1 MIGNGAFMTTAEM
14 RELRKRELMR
24 EILPAEG
31 LPVPSARIRRLKEA
45 WKAAPPRLCV
55 ERAALYTQSCREHG
69 GDSPGVRS
77 ARAFR
82 DVCAGLPVTIFPDE
96 LIVGNPGAERRSGSV
111 DPEISWQW
119 IEAELDDFSHRE
131 QDPYVVTE
139 AQKARLREEIFP
151 FWKGR
156 SLEEAYLARLPRET
170 AWVTVDTG
178 VVDNDS
184 KWRAYVG
191 ENTPDFQDIIFV
203 KGFEGILADARHR
216 LEALEAVDREQLAK
230 REFYKAAI
238 LSCEGLLALG
248 ERYAREAARLA
259 EQESDPVRRKE
270 LETIAATCRRV
281 PAAPP
286 RTFREA
292 LQMVWFV
299 QVGRVLSENAVALN
313 LGRLDQYLLPYYT
326 ADVQQ
331 GLLTPTEAQELIDC
345 LWIKLSEW
353 IWAVSSNTARFFA
366 GYSAFQNLTVG
377 GRRADGS
384 DGTNVL
390 SCMCLRAAAEVRT
403 HQPNLSVRIHP
414 DCPEEFLLATCR
426 LARFGMGFPAI
437 HNDRMGTAMLLAA
450 GLSPED
456 ARDWNN
462 CGCVVPHSR
471 KVGEWTAA
479 ANLNLGSALEFAL
492 NNGCCR
498 LDGKRLGLPTGEPGS
513 FKDFEGLKAAFLAQV
528 AYLVK
533 QASIATVVA
542 QQVHSELAPRPFLSL
557 LVEGCLEKGMDLAQG
572 GAKYNVG
579 AVLTGIGLADA
590 ANALEAVRTLVFEHQ
605 VVTLPALCEALDR
618 DWEGHE
624 ALRAMA
630 LKCSKYG
637 NDEERVDGLAV
648 EISDFFQKAI
658 RSRNDWFGKP
668 FNSAFMGISN
678 YIPAGS
684 VVGATPDGRRARSP
698 LTEGCS
704 AHAGTDATS
713 PTAVMKS
720 AAKINHESHSGGTLL
735 NLKFSPGALKTDRDI
750 ANLAAMI
757 RAYFELGAFH
767 IQFNVIAK
775 ETLQAAQ
782 ENPEE
787 HQDLLVRVAGYSA
800 RFITLSKDVQDAII
814 ERTAYDHL

>member
-1 MIGNGAFMTTAEM
+1 MTTTVMSEFRNGVPA
-14 RELRKRELMR
+14 R
-24 EILPAEG
+24 EILPTEG
-31 LPVPSARIRRLKEA
+31 LPAPSARIKRLKAA
-45 WKAAPPRLCV
+45 WRAAEPRLCI
-55 ERAALYTQSCREHG
+55 ERAVLYTESCRNHG
-69 GDSPGVRS
+69 GDSPSVRS

-96 LIVGNPGAERRSGSV
+96 LIVGVPGAERRSGSV
-111 DPEISWQW
+111 DPELSWQW
-119 IEAELDDFSHRE
+119 IAAELEDFPQRS

-139 AQKARLREEIFP
+139 EQKRRLREEVFP
-151 FWKGR
+151 YWKGR
-156 SLEEAYLARLPRET
+156 SLEEAYLARLPQET

-191 ENTPDFQDIIFV
+191 ENTPDFQDIVFV
-203 KGFEGILADARHR
+203 KGFEGILAEARTALAALEPQDRDQLAR
-216 LEALEAVDREQLAK
+216 LEFYRAAL
-230 REFYKAAI
+230 
-238 LSCEGLLALG
+238 LSCEGILLLG
-248 ERYAREAARLA
+248 SRYAQEAARLA
-259 EQESDPVRRKE
+259 EEERDPVRREE
-270 LETIAATCRRV
+270 LERIAAVCRRV
-281 PAAPP
+281 PAQPP

-313 LGRLDQYLLPYYT
+313 LGRLDQYLYPFYL
-326 ADVQQ
+326 ADVQA
-331 GLLTPTEAQELIDC
+331 GLLKPAEAQELLDC

-353 IWAVSSNTARFFA
+353 VWAVSSNTARFFA

-377 GRRADGS
+377 GRRPDGS
-384 DGTNVL
+384 DGTNPL
-390 SCMCLRAAAEVRT
+390 SYMCLRAAAEVRT
-403 HQPNLSVRIHP
+403 HQPNLSVRIHA
-414 DCPEEFLLATCR
+414 DCPEDFLLATCR
-426 LARFGMGFPAI
+426 LARMGTGFPAI
-437 HNDRMGTAMLLAA
+437 HNDRAGTAMLLAA
-450 GLSPED
+450 GVSPED
-456 ARDWNN
+456 ARDWSN

-479 ANLNLGSALEFAL
+479 ANINLGSAVEFAL
-492 NNGCCR
+492 NNGCMR
-498 LDGKRLGLPTGEPGS
+498 LDGRRLGLPTGEARS
-513 FKDFEGLKAAFLAQV
+513 FTDFEAFKGAFLAQL

-542 QQVHSELAPRPFLSL
+542 QQVHSEMAPRPFLSL
-557 LVEGCLEKGMDLAQG
+557 LVQGCLERGRDLSQG

-590 ANALEAVRTLVFEHQ
+590 ANSLEAVRTLVFEQ
-605 VVTLPALCEALDR
+605 RLVTLPALCEALDA
-618 DWEGHE
+618 DWQGHE
-624 ALRAMA
+624 DLRALA

-637 NDEERVDGLAV
+637 NDEDRVDRLAV
-648 EISDFFQKAI
+648 ELSDCFQREI
-658 RSRNDWFGKP
+658 RSRCDWFGNP

-678 YIPAGS
+678 YLPAGS
-684 VVGATPDGRRARSP
+684 VVGATPDGRRACSP

-720 AAKINHESHSGGTLL
+720 AARINHESHSGGTLL
-735 NLKFSPGALKTDRDI
+735 NLKFSPGVLKTDRDL

-767 IQFNVIAK
+767 VQFNVVSR
-775 ETLQAAQ
+775 ETLLAAQ
-782 ENPEE
+782 ANPEE

-800 RFITLSKDVQDAII
+800 RFVTLSKDVQDAIL
-814 ERTAYDHL
+814 ERTAYEHL